1 MFHVKR
7 AKLPTSDLSRIGLK
21 KDRPMPVERQIFR
34 EAMSR
39 LGAAVNIITVAGEA
53 GPTGFTASAVC
64 SVTDEPPTLLVCIN
78 RNSRSRA
85 DITLGVGLC
94 VNTLA
99 AYQKELSAAFAGA
112 LEMEE
117 RFANGSWTRLVTGA
131 PVLEEA
137 VASFDCRVSNI
148 VEVGTHS
155 VLFCEVEGIRMGDLR
170 DGLAYF
176 ARAYHVL
183 ARLPDD

>member
-1 MFHVKR
+1 M
-7 AKLPTSDLSRIGLK
+7 S
-21 KDRPMPVERQIFR
+21 VEPQIFR

-39 LGAAVNIITVAGEA
+39 LGAAVNVITLAAES

-64 SVTDEPPTLLVCIN
+64 SVTDQPPTLLICIN
-78 RNSRSRA
+78 RNSRSRSE
-85 DITLGVGLC
+85 IKLGAGIC

-99 AYQKELSAAFAGA
+99 SHQQALSTAFAGP
-112 LEMEE
+112 LEMQE
-117 RFANGSWTRLVTGA
+117 RFAHGHWIRLVTGA

-137 VASFDCRVSNI
+137 VASFDCHVSNI

-155 VLFCEVEGIRMGDLR
+155 VLFCEVGAVHMGDPR
-170 DGLAYF
+170 EGLAYF

-183 ARLPDD
+183 PHPSA

>member
-1 MFHVKR
+1 
-7 AKLPTSDLSRIGLK
+7 
-21 KDRPMPVERQIFR
+21 MPIERQIFR

-39 LGAAVNIITVAGEA
+39 LGAAVNIITVAGDA
-53 GPTGFTASAVC
+53 GPSGFTASAVC
-64 SVTDEPPTLLVCIN
+64 SVTDEPPTLLICIN
-78 RNSRSRA
+78 RNARSRSHIA
-85 DITLGVGLC
+85 LGAGIC

-99 AYQKELSAAFAGA
+99 SHQQTLSAVFAGP

-131 PVLEEA
+131 PVLEDA

-155 VLFCEVEGIRMGDLR
+155 VLFCEVEAVQLGDPR
-170 DGLAYF
+170 EALAYF

-183 ARLPDD
+183 PHVREP

>member
-1 MFHVKR
+1 MSVQ
-7 AKLPTSDLSRIGLK
+7 PQ
-21 KDRPMPVERQIFR
+21 VFR

-39 LGAAVNIITVAGEA
+39 LGAAVNVITLAAEG

-64 SVTDEPPTLLVCIN
+64 SVTDQPPTLLICIN
-78 RNSRSRA
+78 RNSRSRGE
-85 DITLGVGLC
+85 IKIGIGIC

-99 AYQKELSAAFAGA
+99 SHQQMLSAAFAGP
-112 LEMEE
+112 LEMQE
-117 RFANGSWTRLVTGA
+117 RFTHGSWIKLVTGA

-137 VASFDCRVSNI
+137 VASFDCHVSNI

-155 VLFCEVEGIRMGDLR
+155 VLFCEVAAVHMGDPR
-170 DGLAYF
+170 EGLAYF

-183 ARLPDD
+183 PHPAS

>member
-1 MFHVKR
+1 
-7 AKLPTSDLSRIGLK
+7 
-21 KDRPMPVERQIFR
+21 MPVEREIFR

-39 LGAAVNIITVAGEA
+39 LGAAVNIITVAGA
-53 GPTGFTASAVC
+53 SGFTGFTASAVC
-64 SVTDEPPTLLVCIN
+64 SVTDEPPTLLICIN
-78 RNSRSRA
+78 RNARSRGDVA
-85 DITLGVGLC
+85 LGGGIC
-94 VNTLA
+94 VNTLSSHQQA
-99 AYQKELSAAFAGA
+99 LSAAFAGP

-117 RFANGSWTRLVTGA
+117 RFANGSWIRLATGA

-155 VLFCEVEGIRMGDLR
+155 VLFCEVEAIQLGDAR
-170 DGLAYF
+170 EGLAYF

-183 ARLPDD
+183 PHGEGI